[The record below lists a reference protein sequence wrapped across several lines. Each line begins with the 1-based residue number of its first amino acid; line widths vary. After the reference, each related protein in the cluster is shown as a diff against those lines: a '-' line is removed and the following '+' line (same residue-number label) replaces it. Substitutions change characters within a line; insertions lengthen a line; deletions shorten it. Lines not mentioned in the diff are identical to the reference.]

1 MDWTNIKSLTIPEG
15 EVRKIVN
22 ASGTVIWEKPSEP
35 GGDYT
40 FVESIVVPSRTT
52 LDTGMACKSTDYYF
66 VDFEPMV
73 ATAYGAIIHA
83 GTSKILRVYI
93 DGKNIQMK
101 VDWYNQNTA
110 TAAVGTRLNMSFA
123 NQITYLN
130 GAQKTNM
137 SGASAFTPDTNVIIG
152 GLGAQFRLYGCK
164 HGSSADNLDFDYVPA
179 VRNNDNV
186 AGLYDNIS
194 GEFLPFG
201 MVSN

>member
-93 DGKNIQMK
+93 DGKTSK
-101 VDWYNQNTA
+101 
-110 TAAVGTRLNMSFA
+110 
-123 NQITYLN
+123 
-130 GAQKTNM
+130 
-137 SGASAFTPDTNVIIG
+137 
-152 GLGAQFRLYGCK
+152 
-164 HGSSADNLDFDYVPA
+164 
-179 VRNNDNV
+179 
-186 AGLYDNIS
+186 
-194 GEFLPFG
+194 
-201 MVSN
+201 